1 MGDAGLRS
9 KKKLQ
14 TDDLKTILN
23 VGSIEKEVRNQAKI
37 LISKLGINSH
47 NIEAAAAAAWGSR
60 ENYSLPELLHCCTQ
74 QYMSN
79 ETTADNEL
87 RELKVAESLKQ
98 LQVLTHF
105 DVRISMAI

>member
-1 MGDAGLRS
+1 M
-9 KKKLQ
+9 
-14 TDDLKTILN
+14 N
-23 VGSIEKEVRNQAKI
+23 
-37 LISKLGINSH
+37 
-47 NIEAAAAAAWGSR
+47 
-60 ENYSLPELLHCCTQ
+60 
-74 QYMSN
+74 N

>member
-14 TDDLKTILN
+14 TDDLKTIHN
-23 VGSIEKEVRNQAKI
+23 AGSIEKEVRNQAKI
-37 LISKLGINSH
+37 LIRKLGINSH
-47 NIEAAAAAAWGSR
+47 NIEAAAAAWGSR
-60 ENYSLPELLHCCTQ
+60 ENYNLSELSHCCTQ
-74 QYMSN
+74 QHMNN

-87 RELKVAESLKQ
+87 RELKVAEYLKQ
-98 LQVLTHF
+98 LQVLNHF